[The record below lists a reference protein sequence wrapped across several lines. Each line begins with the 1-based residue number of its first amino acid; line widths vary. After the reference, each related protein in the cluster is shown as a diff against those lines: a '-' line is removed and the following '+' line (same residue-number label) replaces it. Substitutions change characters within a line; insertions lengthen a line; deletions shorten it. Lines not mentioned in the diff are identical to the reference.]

1 MCKIV
6 VIVVIVFVV
15 GSLDVVGSVDA
26 EDDVGKVVADD
37 DLGDGLRGPGRVL
50 SLANVAAL
58 IAD

>member
-26 EDDVGKVVADD
+26 EDDVSKVVAEIN
-37 DLGDGLRGPGRVL
+37 V
-50 SLANVAAL
+50 SLKSFS
-58 IAD
+58 